1 MTARSRAV
9 DPERTYSNHYG
20 GVGRPLARRAD
31 TGDING
37 SDTHLPGMFG
47 WLSEAAV
54 LQGGIDA
61 VLDAPP
67 WPTQLLLVAVAALST
82 LVCYRLAGPVRARTN
97 RLRSRLLL
105 GVPWGTVLM
114 MLFLL
119 VVFLFVQGA
128 YSGDIFDPRQPVTY
142 AFVAW
147 SYEYPLGVLTA
158 SFSHGSFSHLLG
170 NLVALAVFGSIAEY
184 GYSHFPT
191 KRGAQVDYASRAS
204 PYVRPLLFVGAVA
217 LVGIVTSAFVPG
229 PVIGF
234 SGVVYALAGFAL
246 VVRPLTTVVGLLLTD
261 VVRALYDAFTSPVAT
276 YSPRVGYVDVWFADI
291 AVTGHLLG
299 FLVGVL
305 LGVALWRR
313 RNERPRAAWIWFAAV
328 LFGVVQQLWLAYLP
342 LGNGRYAL
350 FRGVGVAFVFLLA
363 GAVVV
368 AATRPSRPSLPWP
381 SRLPARLVDEAP
393 SRGQTAAA
401 LLVTIVLTLSLVG
414 VVTHLQT
421 VEPTELPNDPVEVED
436 YQVGYAEN
444 VTNQL
449 YSVVDVPGLQQ
460 VTSVDSSG
468 VIVYSERRNVWQL
481 AASKSRL
488 ASSGYVRVTVG
499 GVGWRETVGVTRTGW
514 SVVGGDEA
522 YRVRLH
528 PPDGPARL
536 AFASGPA
543 TAEATI
549 ANRSMTLRSVGTDF
563 EVVVNTDNETVGIG
577 GLPESGA
584 NTTVG
589 DIQFERDGNDLYAS
603 YDGTRVRVANKK
615 VPPTRRD

>member
-1 MTARSRAV
+1 
-9 DPERTYSNHYG
+9 
-20 GVGRPLARRAD
+20 
-31 TGDING
+31 
-37 SDTHLPGMFG
+37 MFG
-47 WLSEAAV
+47 WPGETTV
-54 LQGGIDA
+54 LQTGLDA

-67 WPTQLLLVAVAALST
+67 WPTQLLLVTVGVLSALVA
-82 LVCYRLAGPVRARTN
+82 YRLADPGGRWTR

-105 GVPWGTVLM
+105 GVPWGTILTGS
-114 MLFLL
+114 FLL
-119 VVFLFVQGA
+119 GMFLIIQGA

-158 SFSHGSFSHLLG
+158 PFSHGGFSHLLG
-170 NLVALAVFGSIAEY
+170 NLIALAVFGSIAEY
-184 GYSHFPT
+184 GYSHFRPG
-191 KRGAQVDYASRAS
+191 RGVQIEYASRQS
-204 PYVRPLLFVGAVA
+204 PYVRPLGFVGAVV
-217 LVGIVTSAFVPG
+217 LVGIATSAFVPG
-229 PVIGF
+229 PIIGF

-261 VVRALYDAFTSPVAT
+261 VLRDLYSAFTSPVAT
-276 YSPRVGYVDVWFADI
+276 YSPSVRHVDVWFADI
-291 AVTGHLLG
+291 SVTGHLLG
-299 FLVGVL
+299 FLIGVL
-305 LGVALWRR
+305 LGIVLWRR
-313 RNERPRAAWIWFAAV
+313 REERPRAARIWFAAV
-328 LFGVVQQLWLAYLP
+328 LFGLVQRLWLAYAP

-363 GAVVV
+363 AAVVG
-368 AATRPSRPSLPWP
+368 AAIWPSRPSIPWP
-381 SRLPARLVDEAP
+381 SRIPERLAEEAP
-393 SRGQTAAA
+393 SRGQAAA
-401 LLVTIVLTLSLVG
+401 GVLVMIVLSLSLVG

-421 VEPTELPNDPVEVED
+421 VESTELPNDPVEVRD
-436 YQVGYAEN
+436 YQVGYSEN

-449 YSVVDVPGLQQ
+449 YSVVDIPGLQQ

-488 ASSGYVRVTVG
+488 ASNGYARVTVG

-514 SVVGGDEA
+514 SVVGGSET

-528 PPDGPARL
+528 PPDEPARL
-536 AFASGPA
+536 AFASDPA
-543 TAEATI
+543 TAEAII
-549 ANRSMTLRSVGTDF
+549 ANRSITLRPAGTDF
-563 EVVVNTDNETVGIG
+563 EVVVDRANETLGVAT
-577 GLPESGA
+577 LPESGA

-589 DIQFERDGNDLYAS
+589 EIRFEREGRNLYAS